1 MFEVKHGMRLR
12 KLTRHLVM
20 GLVRNFIFTSYH
32 QVVAQGG
39 GWKSV
44 LTGLQAS
51 GGAFDG
57 QGRLLGMLKSAAGG
71 VSNGGAG
78 LQDVVRLLRG

>member
-1 MFEVKHGMRLR
+1 M
-12 KLTRHLVM
+12 
-20 GLVRNFIFTSYH
+20 
-32 QVVAQGG
+32 VAQGG
-39 GWKSV
+39 GWKSM

-57 QGRLLGMLKSAAGG
+57 QGRLLSMLKSAAEGFP
-71 VSNGGAG
+71 NGEAG